1 MTSKLNQLWLTVG
14 AIWLAVVVMTSWNL
28 NKIDA
33 IAQARE
39 NGERQRKEVVFQ
51 QRNRNKLQHV
61 IELHKFQF
69 KPVASAKLGFE
80 SIRSALHSLAALL
93 GLENV
98 QIESRMAQATAE
110 QVPFV
115 VRMQGASRSALGFVT
130 ALSQYPYLSVQ
141 NSRIVV
147 HDAADDAEIELE
159 LVFNY
164 RIESMEETAPNA
176 LQASAASPGKGV
188 RNR

>member
-1 MTSKLNQLWLTVG
+1 MTSKLNQFWLGVG
-14 AIWLAVVVMTSWNL
+14 AIWLAVFVMTAWNF

-51 QRNRNKLQHV
+51 QRNSEKLLHVSKLQK
-61 IELHKFQF
+61 LQF
-69 KPVASAKLGFE
+69 KPVASTKLGFE
-80 SIRSALHSLAALL
+80 SIRSALHALAAML

-98 QIESRMAQATAE
+98 QIESRMAQATTE

-115 VRMQGASRSALGFVT
+115 VRMQGGTHGALGFVT
-130 ALSQYPYLSVQ
+130 ALSRYPYLAVQ

-147 HDAADDAEIELE
+147 HNAAGDTEIELE
-159 LVFNY
+159 LVFNF
-164 RIESMEETAPNA
+164 RIETQEETAPNA
-176 LQASAASPGKGV
+176 LQASAASPGQGG